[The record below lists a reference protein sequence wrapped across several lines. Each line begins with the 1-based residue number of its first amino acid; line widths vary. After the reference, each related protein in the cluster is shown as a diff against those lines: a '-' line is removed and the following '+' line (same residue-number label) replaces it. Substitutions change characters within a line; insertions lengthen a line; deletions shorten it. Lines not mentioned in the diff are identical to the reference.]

1 MFASLNISTSGMV
14 AQRTRM
20 DVVAGNIA
28 NAFTTTDAAGNAN
41 PYRRRVAVFADGD
54 PSQGRGASG
63 VHVKRVASDPSE
75 FRLVYDPAHPQA
87 IREGAKQGYVQY
99 PNVDLATEMVNGME
113 AARAYEA
120 NLAAFEVSKTMLAQ
134 SMRILA

>member
-1 MFASLNISTSGMV
+1 MFTSMDISTSGMV
-14 AQRTRM
+14 AQRIRM

-28 NAFTTTDAAGNAN
+28 NAFTTADAAGRAV
-41 PYRRRVAVFADGD
+41 PYRRRVVTFAPGD
-54 PSQGRGASG
+54 TGRGAGSPG
-63 VHVKRVASDPSE
+63 VHVARIGQDPSE
-75 FRLVYDPAHPQA
+75 FRLVYDPSHPQA
-87 IREGAKQGYVQY
+87 IKSGPKQGYVQY

-120 NLAAFEVSKTMLAQ
+120 NMTAFEASKAMIAE